1 MILAYAGGKNVSP
14 ERRSAKFFHAFV
26 MDFAGPTERDAYLSH
41 PDYVAAATQLVR
53 AADGEDGILV
63 VDCAIP

>member
-1 MILAYAGGKNVSP
+1 MSP
-14 ERRSAKFFHAFV
+14 EGRSAGFIHAFV

-41 PDYVAAATQLVR
+41 PDYVAAATKLVR

-63 VDCAIP
+63 VDFAIP